1 MITLEHPHEEKEESM
16 ADTKAIR
23 KKLGTIEDQL
33 KKRVRTLE
41 KDLTNLGKKL
51 GKKELEVKK
60 LKEKMTSRFV
70 KNIKKNV
77 KKAKKNVTKRLNK
90 IF

>member
-1 MITLEHPHEEKEESM
+1 M
-16 ADTKAIR
+16 ADTKVIR

-33 KKRVRTLE
+33 KKRVLTLE
-41 KDLTNLGKKL
+41 KGLTNIGKKL
-51 GKKELEVKK
+51 EKKELEVKK

-70 KNIKKNV
+70 KDVKKKV
-77 KKAKKNVTKRLNK
+77 KKAKKKVAKRLTN

>member
-1 MITLEHPHEEKEESM
+1 M

-33 KKRVRTLE
+33 KKRVLTLE
-41 KDLTNLGKKL
+41 KGLTNIGKKL
-51 GKKELEVKK
+51 EKKELEVKK

-70 KNIKKNV
+70 KDVKKKV
-77 KKAKKNVTKRLNK
+77 KKAKKKVAKRLTN

>member
-1 MITLEHPHEEKEESM
+1 M

-51 GKKELEVKK
+51 GKKEL
-60 LKEKMTSRFV
+60 
-70 KNIKKNV
+70 
-77 KKAKKNVTKRLNK
+77 
-90 IF
+90 